1 MNRNWSWADVKYFE
15 PGEFRCPCGV
25 CGSDGYEMEIDF
37 VIKLDQVR
45 ERLGI
50 RMLVSSGYRC
60 PSWNTQISTTGQAGP
75 HTTGRAA
82 DIHVY
87 GGDAH
92 KLIQQAVLGG
102 WFSGIGLQQKGEYRT
117 RFIHLDD
124 LTEPD
129 HHPRPWI
136 WTY

>member
-1 MNRNWSWADVKYFE
+1 MNRNWSWADVQHFE
-15 PGEFRCPCGV
+15 PREFRCPCGV
-25 CGSDGYEMEIDF
+25 CGSDGHEMDVDF

-50 RMLVSSGYRC
+50 PMLVTSGYRC
-60 PSWNTQISTTGQAGP
+60 PSWNSQVSTTGQDGP

-82 DIHVY
+82 DIHIY
-87 GGDAH
+87 GGNAH
-92 KLIQQAVLGG
+92 RLILQASLGG
-102 WFSGIGLQQKGEYRT
+102 WFTGIGLQQKGEIRT

-124 LTEPD
+124 LAGPA
-129 HHPRPWI
+129 HPRPWI